1 MGYNASGS
9 KTRKTARPKVLP
21 AISYSRNGHTQ
32 KYAFA
37 PAYCRKSQTAADRNR
52 NQYIKDA
59 LIPLKSG
66 APSHT

>member
-52 NQYIKDA
+52 NIRGKGRWNVSRRRSRTD
-59 LIPLKSG
+59 K
-66 APSHT
+66 